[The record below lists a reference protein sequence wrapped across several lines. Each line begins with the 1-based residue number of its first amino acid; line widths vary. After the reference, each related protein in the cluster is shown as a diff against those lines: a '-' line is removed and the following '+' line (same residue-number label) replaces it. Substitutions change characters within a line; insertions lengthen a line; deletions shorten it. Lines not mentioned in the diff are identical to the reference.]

1 VRGLPSPPSLRF
13 EPSLSTDPALVSCCF
28 IVTPITSYGR
38 LVVCASILGGVAVIP
53 AQLASLV
60 EALTRRESSRPGAV
74 APPTANSVV
83 GAAKGQGGLGYG
95 GRPWWGDVV
104 IRDAFERYDVN
115 DSGELD
121 YRELR
126 QALRALGA
134 EVDDR
139 EVARILQVHDND
151 GNGLM
156 DLEEFSNMLQSTSCA
171 SLVCFVPPPE
181 PSALGRPPAAL
192 ACSSCGE
199 SVHLNTALFCHRCG
213 SRI

>member
-1 VRGLPSPPSLRF
+1 MRGLPSPPSLRF

-115 DSGELD
+115 DSGK
-121 YRELR
+121 
-126 QALRALGA
+126 
-134 EVDDR
+134 
-139 EVARILQVHDND
+139 
-151 GNGLM
+151 
-156 DLEEFSNMLQSTSCA
+156 SC
-171 SLVCFVPPPE
+171 
-181 PSALGRPPAAL
+181 
-192 ACSSCGE
+192 
-199 SVHLNTALFCHRCG
+199 
-213 SRI
+213 

>member
-1 VRGLPSPPSLRF
+1 MHLM
-13 EPSLSTDPALVSCCF
+13 
-28 IVTPITSYGR
+28 
-38 LVVCASILGGVAVIP
+38 
-53 AQLASLV
+53 
-60 EALTRRESSRPGAV
+60 
-74 APPTANSVV
+74 
-83 GAAKGQGGLGYG
+83 
-95 GRPWWGDVV
+95 
-104 IRDAFERYDVN
+104 
-115 DSGELD
+115 
-121 YRELR
+121 
-126 QALRALGA
+126 
-134 EVDDR
+134 
-139 EVARILQVHDND
+139 QVHDND